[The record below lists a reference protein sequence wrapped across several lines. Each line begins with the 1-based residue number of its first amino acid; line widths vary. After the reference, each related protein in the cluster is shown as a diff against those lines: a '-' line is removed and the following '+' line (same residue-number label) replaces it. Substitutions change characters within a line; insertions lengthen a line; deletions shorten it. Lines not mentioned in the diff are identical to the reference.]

1 MPEVSKMRKP
11 DVKVVLLGD
20 MNVGK
25 TSLLHRYTERKF
37 KDTVSTVGGAFY
49 LKQWGPYNISIW
61 DTAGNIPLYLFTFY
75 DFFVLFRKSSFM
87 RSELCLLDKTRPRP
101 LALRQSLACDPP
113 VCKQQ
118 CVSARVQS
126 RDE

>member
-1 MPEVSKMRKP
+1 MRKP

-61 DTAGNIPLYLFTFY
+61 DTAGNTPPALLNI
-75 DFFVLFRKSSFM
+75 FFLNYFSVVVVAAVL
-87 RSELCLLDKTRPRP
+87 
-101 LALRQSLACDPP
+101 
-113 VCKQQ
+113 
-118 CVSARVQS
+118 SARFILPVFT
-126 RDE
+126 

>member
-1 MPEVSKMRKP
+1 MRKP

-61 DTAGNIPLYLFTFY
+61 DTAGNNRLYSFTFY
-75 DFFVLFRKSSFM
+75 DFVFLNVWQMKFC
-87 RSELCLLDKTRPRP
+87 EL
-101 LALRQSLACDPP
+101 
-113 VCKQQ
+113 
-118 CVSARVQS
+118 RVAFT
-126 RDE
+126 